1 MFLKDWLDQ
10 SLKIWSLLKDMI
22 VGKPEA
28 PANADLSTPAD
39 VVTKAK
45 SSLIDE
51 PITNLFD
58 NPRPANTTPAKDL
71 VTKCL
76 AVLHWV
82 DDHTDMTVPVSKDR
96 AEYFHNHLVALKR
109 DCEVRTKGIDKEDLM
124 LADSTISLLKAIYT
138 TKEDWIPQLEKV
150 VDGGN
155 EWNEIIGDAKS
166 TQISPA
172 HDFPIQEQD
181 EEQIKGKRGTLESPA
196 IKVTERP
203 ATKKQTKKKPRKGK
217 ETTEEKQARVLA
229 EVSDAVQDAH
239 SWLYNVEDLIAG
251 KHKGVLDDSNASWFA
266 REIKAAIAEAEQLI
280 LKLGSLAAEAV
291 ALGADWTHAILAEA
305 EQTFDEIVAAIK
317 TLGTN
322 LPEVKKKKP
331 PKKKRTDYP
340 VKKKTKK

>member
-1 MFLKDWLDQ
+1 MR
-10 SLKIWSLLKDMI
+10 
-22 VGKPEA
+22 
-28 PANADLSTPAD
+28 
-39 VVTKAK
+39 TKAET
-45 SSLIDE
+45 SAIDD
-51 PITNLFD
+51 PITNLF
-58 NPRPANTTPAKDL
+58 NSPRPANTTQVRDL

-138 TKEDWIPQLEKV
+138 TKEDWIPAPAPIPVNATSPEAIEV
-150 VDGGN
+150 AT
-155 EWNEIIGDAKS
+155 WNEIIGDAKS

-217 ETTEEKQARVLA
+217 ETTEEKQARILA

-239 SWLYNVEDLIAG
+239 SWLYNVGDLIAG
-251 KHKGVLDDSNASWFA
+251 KHEGVLDDSNASWFA
-266 REIKAAIAEAEQLI
+266 RDIKAAIAEAEQLM

-291 ALGADWTHAILAEA
+291 ELGADWTHAILAEA

-317 TLGTN
+317 TLGTK
-322 LPEVKKKKP
+322 LPKEKKKKP
-331 PKKKRTDYP
+331 PKKKRADYP
-340 VKKKTKK
+340 VKKSKK